1 MFLATMEI
9 LRFWE
14 GVILKEGLC
23 VNLDGWDS
31 GLGGRREYIQQ
42 ETSLPIQKYG
52 IFEEEKNI
60 LDGWGNG

>member
-1 MFLATMEI
+1 MLWADMEI

-31 GLGGRREYIQQ
+31 GLGGWREYPKGDNTANSNKEQ
-42 ETSLPIQKYG
+42 
-52 IFEEEKNI
+52 
-60 LDGWGNG
+60 